1 MDFYFIFGPPAVGKM
16 TVGKELTKLT
26 GCPLFH
32 NHMTIELVLPFFQWG
47 DPKFGKLT
55 GEFRRRIFEEVSV
68 SDLPGLIFTFVWG
81 LDRDEEKAYV
91 DSIID
96 IFRKKG
102 ANIYLIE
109 LEANQRTRLER
120 NRGEERLKEKP
131 SKRNV
136 KESEEI
142 MLKHDEDYV
151 FNSVGEFKYSE
162 EYENYIKINNDNL
175 SPLKVAQI
183 VLDHFGK
190 DMIDNTK

>member
-47 DPKFGKLT
+47 HPKFDKLT

-81 LDRDEEKAYV
+81 LDRDAEKEYV
-91 DSIID
+91 DSVIG

-109 LEANQRTRLER
+109 LEANQDTRLER
-120 NRGEERLKEKP
+120 NRGEERLREKP

-136 KESEEI
+136 EESEMI
-142 MLKHDEDYV
+142 MLKHDEDYT
-151 FNSVGEFKYSE
+151 FNSVGEFKYRA
-162 EYENYIKINNDNL
+162 EYQNYIKINNDKL
-175 SPLKVAQI
+175 PPAEVAQI
-183 VLDHFGK
+183 ILNHYGK
-190 DMIDNTK
+190 EKTDN